1 MGSQRECDISL
12 SQECGGAVAAAVS
25 IIRFCFKA
33 TSKSLNQLGRG
44 LWIFSQKDFLIPRPK
59 IIERHSVEF
68 DEVMG
73 YFMLCLSVFCI
84 AVLFFWTEK

>member
-12 SQECGGAVAAAVS
+12 SQECGGAVAAAAVS

-44 LWIFSQKDFLIPRPK
+44 LWIFSQKDFLIVPHDQRSLNDTL
-59 IIERHSVEF
+59 IEF
-68 DEVMG
+68 DEV
-73 YFMLCLSVFCI
+73 I
-84 AVLFFWTEK
+84 AS

>member
-12 SQECGGAVAAAVS
+12 SQECGGAVPAAAVS

-44 LWIFSQKDFLIPRPK
+44 LWIFSQKDFLIPHDQR
-59 IIERHSVEF
+59 SLNDTLVEF
-68 DEVMG
+68 DEV
-73 YFMLCLSVFCI
+73 I
-84 AVLFFWTEK
+84 ADT

>member
-12 SQECGGAVAAAVS
+12 SQECGGAVAAVS

-44 LWIFSQKDFLIPRPK
+44 LWIFSQKDFLIPHDQR
-59 IIERHSVEF
+59 SLNDTLVEF
-68 DEVMG
+68 DEV
-73 YFMLCLSVFCI
+73 I
-84 AVLFFWTEK
+84 ADT

>member
-44 LWIFSQKDFLIPRPK
+44 LWIFSQKDFLIVPHDQR
-59 IIERHSVEF
+59 SLNDTLVEF
-68 DEVMG
+68 DEV
-73 YFMLCLSVFCI
+73 I
-84 AVLFFWTEK
+84 AS

>member
-44 LWIFSQKDFLIPRPK
+44 LWIFSQKDFLIPHDQR
-59 IIERHSVEF
+59 SLNDTLVEF
-68 DEVMG
+68 DEV
-73 YFMLCLSVFCI
+73 I
-84 AVLFFWTEK
+84 ADT

>member
-12 SQECGGAVAAAVS
+12 SQECGGAVAVS

-44 LWIFSQKDFLIPRPK
+44 LWIFSQKDFLIVPHDQR
-59 IIERHSVEF
+59 SLNDTLVEF
-68 DEVMG
+68 DEV
-73 YFMLCLSVFCI
+73 I
-84 AVLFFWTEK
+84 AS

>member
-12 SQECGGAVAAAVS
+12 SQECGGAVAAAAAVS

-44 LWIFSQKDFLIPRPK
+44 LWIFSQKDFLIPHDQR
-59 IIERHSVEF
+59 SLNDTLVEF
-68 DEVMG
+68 DEV
-73 YFMLCLSVFCI
+73 I
-84 AVLFFWTEK
+84 AS

>member
-44 LWIFSQKDFLIPRPK
+44 LWIFSQKDFLIPHDQR
-59 IIERHSVEF
+59 SLNDTLVEF
-68 DEVMG
+68 DEV
-73 YFMLCLSVFCI
+73 I
-84 AVLFFWTEK
+84 AS

>member
-44 LWIFSQKDFLIPRPK
+44 LWIFSQKDFLIVPHDQRLLNDTL
-59 IIERHSVEF
+59 VEF
-68 DEVMG
+68 DEV
-73 YFMLCLSVFCI
+73 I
-84 AVLFFWTEK
+84 ADT

>member
-12 SQECGGAVAAAVS
+12 SQECGGAVAAAAS

-44 LWIFSQKDFLIPRPK
+44 LWIFSQKDFLIPHDQR
-59 IIERHSVEF
+59 SLNDTLVEF
-68 DEVMG
+68 DEV
-73 YFMLCLSVFCI
+73 I
-84 AVLFFWTEK
+84 AS